1 MTLNE
6 KTLKGHCHAAQGSA
20 TLKGTRHNDRVL
32 FYDKC
37 GMELEVRK
45 NMLKKL
51 SIIIVLFV
59 LSSMPVFVFDAR
71 GRELRTGNYQ
81 AHLMEAIDRSFNLD
95 EAGADA
101 GLKRA
106 VELEPDNPTGYALEA
121 MLHMFAYEM
130 CFSLEK
136 RQKEKE
142 AILYFSEEA
151 VVRGK
156 KRIAKNPKDSQAY
169 VAMALAKIAKV
180 NLVVKEKRYIAMTHE
195 TANIWSYLEAAKSC
209 DPNNYDADFLM
220 GLMHYH
226 IDHFAGVTGFLS
238 SLFIT
243 EGDRQKGLAEIRTA
257 AQKGYLLKEM
267 ARVELVS
274 VYLNYEKQPSKAL
287 PIVQGL
293 RNKFPDNYNFHF
305 IYATALLELNRFAEA
320 EAMAAQIEKNISGE
334 VPPFI
339 PQLQPR
345 YYQLMGRIHFKR
357 GEYGRA
363 ESYFQKAIQDKSF
376 YNIRTQAR
384 SLLYLGMI
392 HDIRQERKYAQDY
405 YKRVLK
411 IEGADG
417 ATRID
422 AKGYLQTPY
431 RVDGK

>member
-1 MTLNE
+1 
-6 KTLKGHCHAAQGSA
+6 
-20 TLKGTRHNDRVL
+20 
-32 FYDKC
+32 
-37 GMELEVRK
+37 
-45 NMLKKL
+45 MLKKI
-51 SIIIVLFV
+51 SIIISFV
-59 LSSMPVFVFDAR
+59 LCVGAAMPVFAFDTR
-71 GRELRTGNYQ
+71 GVELRTGNYQ
-81 AHLMEAIDRSFNLD
+81 AHLMEAIDKSFNLD
-95 EAGADA
+95 EAGADTS
-101 GLKRA
+101 LKKA
-106 VELEPDNPTGYALEA
+106 MELEPDNPTGYAMEA

-142 AILYFSEEA
+142 AILYFSDEA

-180 NLVVKEKRYIAMTHE
+180 NWAVKEKRYIAMTQE
-195 TANIWSYLEAAKSC
+195 TRNIWHYLEAAKSC

-226 IDHFAGVTGFLS
+226 IDHFAGMTGFLS
-238 SLFIT
+238 SWLIT

-257 AQKGYLLKEM
+257 AQKGYLLREM

-287 PIVQGL
+287 PIAQEL
-293 RNKFPDNYNFHF
+293 RNKFPNDYNFHF
-305 IYATALLELNRFAEA
+305 IYATALLELSRFAEA
-320 EAMAAQIEKNISGE
+320 EAMAAQIEKNINSE
-334 VPPFI
+334 APPFI
-339 PQLQPR
+339 PELQPR

-376 YNIRTQAR
+376 YNNRTQAR
-384 SLLYLGMI
+384 SMLYLGMI
-392 HDIRQERKYAQDY
+392 HDIRKEHKYAKDY

-417 ATRID
+417 AARID

>member
-1 MTLNE
+1 
-6 KTLKGHCHAAQGSA
+6 
-20 TLKGTRHNDRVL
+20 
-32 FYDKC
+32 
-37 GMELEVRK
+37 
-45 NMLKKL
+45 MLKKI
-51 SIIIVLFV
+51 SIIISFV
-59 LSSMPVFVFDAR
+59 LCVSAAMQVFAFDTR
-71 GRELRTGNYQ
+71 GAELRTGNYQ
-81 AHLMEAIDRSFNLD
+81 AHLMEAIDKSFNLD
-95 EAGADA
+95 EAGADTS
-101 GLKRA
+101 LKKA
-106 VELEPDNPTGYALEA
+106 MELEPDNPTGYAMEA
-121 MLHMFAYEM
+121 MLHMIAYEM

-142 AILYFSEEA
+142 AILYFSDEA

-180 NLVVKEKRYIAMTHE
+180 NWAVKEKRYIAMTQE
-195 TANIWSYLEAAKSC
+195 TRNIWHYLEAAKSC

-226 IDHFAGVTGFLS
+226 IDHFAGMTGFLS
-238 SLFIT
+238 SWLIT

-257 AQKGYLLKEM
+257 AQKGYLLREM

-287 PIVQGL
+287 PIAQEL
-293 RNKFPDNYNFHF
+293 RNKFPNDYNFHF
-305 IYATALLELNRFAEA
+305 IYATALLELSRFAEA
-320 EAMAAQIEKNISGE
+320 EAMAAQIEKNINSE
-334 VPPFI
+334 APPFI
-339 PQLQPR
+339 PELQPR

-376 YNIRTQAR
+376 YNNRTQAR
-384 SLLYLGMI
+384 SMLYLGMI
-392 HDIRQERKYAQDY
+392 HDIRKEHKYAKDY

-417 ATRID
+417 AARID

>member
-1 MTLNE
+1 
-6 KTLKGHCHAAQGSA
+6 
-20 TLKGTRHNDRVL
+20 
-32 FYDKC
+32 
-37 GMELEVRK
+37 
-45 NMLKKL
+45 MLKKI
-51 SIIIVLFV
+51 SIIILFMLCVLAA
-59 LSSMPVFVFDAR
+59 MQVFAFDTR
-71 GRELRTGNYQ
+71 GAELRTDNYQ
-81 AHLMEAIDRSFNLD
+81 AHLMEAIDKSFNLD

-101 GLKRA
+101 SLKKA
-106 VELEPDNPTGYALEA
+106 MELEPNNPTGYAMEA

-142 AILYFSEEA
+142 AIVYFSEEA

-156 KRIAKNPKDSQAY
+156 KRIAKNSKDSQAY

-180 NLVVKEKRYIAMTHE
+180 NLAVKEKRYITMTHE

-226 IDHFAGVTGFLS
+226 IDHFAGITGFLS
-238 SLFIT
+238 SWLIT
-243 EGDRQKGLAEIRTA
+243 EGDRQKGMAEIQTA
-257 AQKGYLLKEM
+257 AQKGYLLREI

-287 PIVQGL
+287 PFVQGL
-293 RNKFPDNYNFHF
+293 RNKFPNNYNFQF
-305 IYATALLELNRFAEA
+305 IYATALLELYRFAEA
-320 EAMAAQIEKNISGE
+320 EAIAAQIEKNISTG

-376 YNIRTQAR
+376 YNNRTQAR

-411 IEGADG
+411 IEGAEVVV
-417 ATRID
+417 RIE

-431 RVDGK
+431 RVDVK

>member
-1 MTLNE
+1 
-6 KTLKGHCHAAQGSA
+6 
-20 TLKGTRHNDRVL
+20 
-32 FYDKC
+32 
-37 GMELEVRK
+37 
-45 NMLKKL
+45 MLKKT
-51 SIIIVLFV
+51 SIIISFV
-59 LSSMPVFVFDAR
+59 LCVSAAMQVFAFDTR
-71 GRELRTGNYQ
+71 GAELRTGNYQ
-81 AHLMEAIDRSFNLD
+81 AHLMEAIDKSFNLD
-95 EAGADA
+95 EAGADTS
-101 GLKRA
+101 LKKA
-106 VELEPDNPTGYALEA
+106 MELEPDNPTGYAMEA

-142 AILYFSEEA
+142 AILYFSDEA

-180 NLVVKEKRYIAMTHE
+180 NWAVKEKRYIAMTQE
-195 TANIWSYLEAAKSC
+195 TRNIWHYLEAAKSC

-226 IDHFAGVTGFLS
+226 IDHFAGMTGFLS
-238 SLFIT
+238 SWLIT

-257 AQKGYLLKEM
+257 AQKGYLLREM

-287 PIVQGL
+287 PIAQEL
-293 RNKFPDNYNFHF
+293 RNKFPNDYNFHF
-305 IYATALLELNRFAEA
+305 IYATALLELSRFAEA
-320 EAMAAQIEKNISGE
+320 EAMAAQIEKNINSE
-334 VPPFI
+334 APPFI
-339 PQLQPR
+339 PELQPR

-376 YNIRTQAR
+376 YNNRTQAR
-384 SLLYLGMI
+384 SMLYLGMI
-392 HDIRQERKYAQDY
+392 HDIRKEHKYAKDY

-417 ATRID
+417 AARID

>member
-1 MTLNE
+1 
-6 KTLKGHCHAAQGSA
+6 
-20 TLKGTRHNDRVL
+20 
-32 FYDKC
+32 
-37 GMELEVRK
+37 
-45 NMLKKL
+45 MLKKT
-51 SIIIVLFV
+51 SIIISFV
-59 LSSMPVFVFDAR
+59 LCVSAAMQVFAFDTR
-71 GRELRTGNYQ
+71 GAELRTGNYQ
-81 AHLMEAIDRSFNLD
+81 AHLMEAIDKSFNLD
-95 EAGADA
+95 EAGADTS
-101 GLKRA
+101 LKKA
-106 VELEPDNPTGYALEA
+106 MELEPDNPTGYAMEA

-142 AILYFSEEA
+142 AILYFSDEA

-180 NLVVKEKRYIAMTHE
+180 NWAVKEKRYIAMTQE
-195 TANIWSYLEAAKSC
+195 TRNIWHYLEAAKAC
-209 DPNNYDADFLM
+209 DSNNYDVDFLM

-226 IDHFAGVTGFLS
+226 IDHFAGMTGFLS
-238 SLFIT
+238 SWLIT
-243 EGDRQKGLAEIRTA
+243 AGDRQKGLAEIQTA
-257 AQKGYLLKEM
+257 TQKGYLLREM

-287 PIVQGL
+287 PIAQEL
-293 RNKFPDNYNFHF
+293 RNKFPNDYNFHF
-305 IYATALLELNRFAEA
+305 IYATALLELSRFAEA
-320 EAMAAQIEKNISGE
+320 EAMAAQIEKNINSE
-334 VPPFI
+334 VPHFI
-339 PQLQPR
+339 PELQPR

-376 YNIRTQAR
+376 YNNRTQAR
-384 SLLYLGMI
+384 SMLYLGMI
-392 HDIRQERKYAQDY
+392 HDIRKEHKYAKDY

-417 ATRID
+417 AARID

>member
-1 MTLNE
+1 
-6 KTLKGHCHAAQGSA
+6 
-20 TLKGTRHNDRVL
+20 
-32 FYDKC
+32 
-37 GMELEVRK
+37 
-45 NMLKKL
+45 MLKKI
-51 SIIIVLFV
+51 SIIISFV
-59 LSSMPVFVFDAR
+59 LCVSAAMQVFAFDTR
-71 GRELRTGNYQ
+71 GAELRTGNYQ
-81 AHLMEAIDRSFNLD
+81 AHLMEAIDKSFNLD
-95 EAGADA
+95 EAGADTS
-101 GLKRA
+101 LKKA
-106 VELEPDNPTGYALEA
+106 MELEPDNPTGYAMEA
-121 MLHMFAYEM
+121 MLHMIAYEM

-142 AILYFSEEA
+142 AILYFSDEA

-180 NLVVKEKRYIAMTHE
+180 NWAAKEKRYIAMTQE
-195 TANIWSYLEAAKSC
+195 TRNIWHYLEAAKAC
-209 DPNNYDADFLM
+209 DPNNYDSDFLM

-226 IDHFAGVTGFLS
+226 IDHFAGMTGFLS
-238 SLFIT
+238 SWLIT

-257 AQKGYLLKEM
+257 AQKGYLLREM

-287 PIVQGL
+287 PIAQEL
-293 RNKFPDNYNFHF
+293 RNKFPNDYNFHF
-305 IYATALLELNRFAEA
+305 IYATALLELSRFAEA
-320 EAMAAQIEKNISGE
+320 EAMAAQIEKNINSE
-334 VPPFI
+334 VPHFI
-339 PQLQPR
+339 PELQPR

-376 YNIRTQAR
+376 YNNRTQAR
-384 SLLYLGMI
+384 SMLYLGMI
-392 HDIRQERKYAQDY
+392 HDIRKEHKYAKDY

-417 ATRID
+417 AARID

>member
-1 MTLNE
+1 
-6 KTLKGHCHAAQGSA
+6 
-20 TLKGTRHNDRVL
+20 
-32 FYDKC
+32 
-37 GMELEVRK
+37 
-45 NMLKKL
+45 MLKKI
-51 SIIIVLFV
+51 SIIISFV
-59 LSSMPVFVFDAR
+59 LCVSAAMQVFAFDTR
-71 GRELRTGNYQ
+71 GAELRTGNYQ
-81 AHLMEAIDRSFNLD
+81 AHLMEAIDKSFNLD
-95 EAGADA
+95 EAGADTS
-101 GLKRA
+101 LKKA
-106 VELEPDNPTGYALEA
+106 MELEPDNPTGYAMEA

-142 AILYFSEEA
+142 AILYFSDEA

-180 NLVVKEKRYIAMTHE
+180 NWAVKEKRYIAMTQE
-195 TANIWSYLEAAKSC
+195 TRNIWHYLEAAKAC
-209 DPNNYDADFLM
+209 DPNNYDSDFLM

-226 IDHFAGVTGFLS
+226 IDHFAGMTGFLS
-238 SLFIT
+238 SWLIT
-243 EGDRQKGLAEIRTA
+243 AGDRQKGLAEIQTA
-257 AQKGYLLKEM
+257 TQKGYLLREM

-287 PIVQGL
+287 PIAQEL
-293 RNKFPDNYNFHF
+293 RNKFPNDYNFHF
-305 IYATALLELNRFAEA
+305 IYATALLELSRFAEA
-320 EAMAAQIEKNISGE
+320 EAMAAQIEKNINSE

-339 PQLQPR
+339 PELQPR

-376 YNIRTQAR
+376 YNNRTQAR
-384 SLLYLGMI
+384 SMLYLGMI
-392 HDIRQERKYAQDY
+392 HDIRKEHKYAKDY

-417 ATRID
+417 AARID

>member
-1 MTLNE
+1 
-6 KTLKGHCHAAQGSA
+6 
-20 TLKGTRHNDRVL
+20 
-32 FYDKC
+32 
-37 GMELEVRK
+37 
-45 NMLKKL
+45 MLKKI
-51 SIIIVLFV
+51 SIIISFV
-59 LSSMPVFVFDAR
+59 LCVGAAMPVFAFDTR
-71 GRELRTGNYQ
+71 GVELRTGNYQ
-81 AHLMEAIDRSFNLD
+81 AHLMEAIDKSFNLD
-95 EAGADA
+95 EAGADTS
-101 GLKRA
+101 LKKA
-106 VELEPDNPTGYALEA
+106 MELEPDNPTGYAMEA

-142 AILYFSEEA
+142 AILYFSDEA

-169 VAMALAKIAKV
+169 VAMALAKIVKV
-180 NLVVKEKRYIAMTHE
+180 NWAVKEKRYIAMTQE
-195 TANIWSYLEAAKSC
+195 TRNIWHYLEAAKAC
-209 DPNNYDADFLM
+209 DPNNYDSDFLM

-226 IDHFAGVTGFLS
+226 IDHFAGMTGFLS
-238 SLFIT
+238 SWLIT

-257 AQKGYLLKEM
+257 AQKGYLLREM

-287 PIVQGL
+287 PIAQEL
-293 RNKFPDNYNFHF
+293 RNKFPNDYNFHF
-305 IYATALLELNRFAEA
+305 IYATALLELSRFAEA
-320 EAMAAQIEKNISGE
+320 EAMAAQIEKNINSE
-334 VPPFI
+334 VPHFI
-339 PQLQPR
+339 PELQPR

-376 YNIRTQAR
+376 YNNRTQAR
-384 SLLYLGMI
+384 SMLYLGMI
-392 HDIRQERKYAQDY
+392 HDIRKEHKYAKDY

-417 ATRID
+417 AARID